1 MAVILANIVAI
12 FLVRLVGRIWRLEM
26 ARKVTTQRKLIVTA
40 IAWTLGILIFFPILW
55 TFLTSF
61 KSEADAIASPPQFL
75 FFHWTTENYA
85 EVQSRSNYLS
95 HFMNSVIISFGSTLI
110 GLIIAIPAARAMA
123 FSPTKRTKDVLMWML
138 STKMM
143 PPVGAL
149 IPIYLLFRN
158 SGLLDTRTG
167 LVIVLTLIN
176 LPIIVWMLYTYFK
189 EIPGEILEAARMDGA
204 SLMKEIVYVLT
215 PMAVPGIASTLLLNI
230 ILARNEAFWTLNL
243 TASKAAPLTAFIASY
258 SSPEGLFYAKLSAA
272 STMAIAP
279 ILILGWFSQKQLVRG
294 LTFGAVK

>member
-1 MAVILANIVAI
+1 
-12 FLVRLVGRIWRLEM
+12 
-26 ARKVTTQRKLIVTA
+26 
-40 IAWTLGILIFFPILW
+40 
-55 TFLTSF
+55 
-61 KSEADAIASPPQFL
+61 
-75 FFHWTTENYA
+75 
-85 EVQSRSNYLS
+85 
-95 HFMNSVIISFGSTLI
+95 MNSVVVSFGSTLI
-110 GLIIAIPAARAMA
+110 GLIIAIPSAWAMA

-143 PPVGAL
+143 PSVGVL
-149 IPIYLLFRN
+149 VPMYLMFRN
-158 SGLLDTRTG
+158 TGLLDTRTG

-176 LPIIVWMLYTYFK
+176 LPIIIWMLYTYFK

-204 SLMKEIVYVLT
+204 SLSKEIIYVLT
-215 PMAVPGIASTLLLNI
+215 PMAIPGIASTLLLNI
-230 ILARNEAFWTLNL
+230 ILAWNEAFWTLNL
-243 TASKAAPLTAFIASY
+243 SAAKAAPLTAFIASY

>member
-1 MAVILANIVAI
+1 
-12 FLVRLVGRIWRLEM
+12 M
-26 ARKVTTQRKLIVTA
+26 ARNVSTQRKLVITVV
-40 IAWTLGILIFFPILW
+40 AWTIGILIFFPILW

-61 KSEADAIASPPQFL
+61 KTEAEAIASPPSLL
-75 FFHWTTENYA
+75 FFEWTTENYF
-85 EVQSRSNYLS
+85 EVQSRSNYFR
-95 HFMNSVIISFGSTLI
+95 HFMNSVVVSFGSTLI
-110 GLIIAIPAARAMA
+110 GLVIAIPSAWAMA

-143 PPVGAL
+143 PSVGVL
-149 IPIYLLFRN
+149 VPMYLLFRN
-158 SGLLDTRTG
+158 TGLLDTRTG

-176 LPIIVWMLYTYFK
+176 LPIIIWMLYTYFK

-204 SLMKEIVYVLT
+204 SLAKEIIYVLT
-215 PMAVPGIASTLLLNI
+215 PMAIPGIASTLLLNI
-230 ILARNEAFWTLNL
+230 ILAWNEAFWTLNL
-243 TASKAAPLTAFIASY
+243 SAAKAAPLTAFIASY

>member
-1 MAVILANIVAI
+1 
-12 FLVRLVGRIWRLEM
+12 M
-26 ARKVTTQRKLIVTA
+26 ARKVSTRRKVVMTA
-40 IAWTLGILIFFPILW
+40 VAWALGILIFFPILW

-61 KSEADAIASPPQFL
+61 KTEADAIASPPQFL
-75 FFHWTTENYA
+75 FFHWTTQSYA
-85 EVQSRSNYLS
+85 EVQSRSNYLN

-110 GLIIAIPAARAMA
+110 GLVIAIPAAWAMA
-123 FSPTKRTKDVLMWML
+123 FSPTKRTKDLLMWML

-149 IPIYLLFRN
+149 IPIYLMFRN
-158 SGLLDTRTG
+158 SGLLDSRSG

-204 SLMKEIVYVLT
+204 SLLKEIIYVLT

-230 ILARNEAFWTLNL
+230 ILAWNEAFWTLNL
-243 TASKAAPLTAFIASY
+243 SASKAAPLTAFIASY

>member
-1 MAVILANIVAI
+1 
-12 FLVRLVGRIWRLEM
+12 M
-26 ARKVTTQRKLIVTA
+26 ARKVTTQRKVVMTA

-61 KSEADAIASPPQFL
+61 KTEADAIASPPQFL
-75 FFHWTTENYA
+75 FFHWTTESYA

-110 GLIIAIPAARAMA
+110 GLIIAIPAAWAMA

-149 IPIYLLFRN
+149 IPIYLMFRN
-158 SGLLDTRTG
+158 SGLLDSRVG
-167 LVIVLTLIN
+167 LVIILTLIN

-204 SLMKEIVYVLT
+204 SLAKEIIYVLT

-230 ILARNEAFWTLNL
+230 ILAWNEAFWTLNL

>member
-1 MAVILANIVAI
+1 V
-12 FLVRLVGRIWRLEM
+12 
-26 ARKVTTQRKLIVTA
+26 IVTA
-40 IAWTLGILIFFPILW
+40 IAWTLGIIIFFPILW

-85 EVQSRSNYLS
+85 EVQSRSNYFL
-95 HFMNSVIISFGSTLI
+95 HFSNSVIISFGSTLL
-110 GLIIAIPAARAMA
+110 GLIIAIPAAWAMA

-158 SGLLDTRTG
+158 SGLLDSRIG
-167 LVIVLTLIN
+167 LVMVLTLIN

-204 SLMKEIVYVLT
+204 SLAKEIIYVLT

-230 ILARNEAFWTLNL
+230 ILAWNEAFWTLNL